1 MSLKAAKTRPAPS
14 ATNRWG
20 WVFLAPGV
28 LWIVLFFIAPIIFM
42 VIYSFYQRVGGK
54 TIEEF
59 TTANYDKFFSRPP
72 LIGSLVNSLEMTATV
87 IAVSVLI
94 AYPLAYILAY
104 KIPRRWQRTALLLA
118 IIPFWTSYL
127 VRTYS
132 WLLILSADG
141 IINIALLWLGLVDEP
156 LQLANNRGAV
166 IVGFTHFFV
175 MLLTLTIF
183 ANLVQINPTYRPA
196 AADLGASP
204 IQTFLRITLPLSIPG
219 IAIGAFL
226 TFVLAIGDYVTPQ
239 MLGGGR
245 ELLLPQAIVLRIV
258 RLADFPMASAL
269 SMMLM
274 LAITFFFIVFARRL
288 RMDRV

>member
-1 MSLKAAKTRPAPS
+1 MSLKAAKIRPAPS

-28 LWIVLFFIAPIIFM
+28 LWVVFFFVAPIIFM

-54 TIEEF
+54 TVEEF

-141 IINIALLWLGLVDEP
+141 IINIALLRLGLVDEP

-183 ANLVQINPTYRPA
+183 ANLVQINPAYRPA

-288 RMDRV
+288 KMDRV